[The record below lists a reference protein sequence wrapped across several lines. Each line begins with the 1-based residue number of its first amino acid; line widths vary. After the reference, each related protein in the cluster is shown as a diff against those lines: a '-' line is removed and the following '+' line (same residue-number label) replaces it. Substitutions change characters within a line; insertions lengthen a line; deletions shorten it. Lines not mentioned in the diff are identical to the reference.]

1 MLAIILAA
9 GRGNRLAEFNPD
21 GRPKCLLEFEGR
33 SLLERQ
39 LDTLFRLGVS
49 HATLVVGYEAD
60 TIISHVSTLSSRPD
74 IAFVYNPAFTNGS
87 VLSLLAA
94 HEAMNSGESVLVLD
108 ADVLF
113 HPQIMQRLIES
124 PHPNCFLVDHDF
136 IPGDEPVKI
145 AIRENQMVEFRKSLP
160 ASLAFDKLGE
170 SVGFF
175 KFDSEAAGDIVKAC
189 EAYRKEGLIDAPHEE
204 VLRDVL
210 LAQPA
215 AFSYE
220 DVSGL
225 PWLEV
230 DFPEDIERA
239 VKQVMPAIRK
249 DISDF

>member
-1 MLAIILAA
+1 M
-9 GRGNRLAEFNPD
+9 E
-21 GRPKCLLEFEGR
+21 
-33 SLLERQ
+33 
-39 LDTLFRLGVS
+39 
-49 HATLVVGYEAD
+49 
-60 TIISHVSTLSSRPD
+60 
-74 IAFVYNPAFTNGS
+74 
-87 VLSLLAA
+87 
-94 HEAMNSGESVLVLD
+94 
-108 ADVLF
+108 
-113 HPQIMQRLIES
+113 
-124 PHPNCFLVDHDF
+124 
-136 IPGDEPVKI
+136 
-145 AIRENQMVEFRKSLP
+145 
-160 ASLAFDKLGE
+160 
-170 SVGFF
+170 
-175 KFDSEAAGDIVKAC
+175 AGDIVKAC